1 MTPTNDSR
9 ETPLGPRDLIL
20 CSGTLFGHPLSAK
33 IRAAA
38 ENGYRGITLWPDD
51 VTQAHSE
58 GLSDADIRQLLAD
71 HDQIVV
77 DMDPLLDWTPEAKP
91 KPGEAAVAVTPEHE
105 FYAIAEAFGAR
116 SLNVVQGFGKTLDL
130 DRAAEDLAGVC
141 DRARDHGLI
150 VTIEF
155 LPWSGIP
162 NAAVALDLIRRT
174 GRANATVLV
183 DTWHW
188 FRGGADLAMLKALP
202 GDKVGSVQL
211 NDAPAEPSSNLILES
226 MVGRL
231 MPGEGVIP
239 IAEVVRVLDEIGSQ
253 APLGVEVFHES
264 HARMDATDVAK
275 RAAEATRRVLA
286 VARG

>member
-1 MTPTNDSR
+1 MTSPS
-9 ETPLGPRDLIL
+9 PLGPRDLVL
-20 CSGTLFGHPLSAK
+20 CSGTLFGHPLRAK

-38 ENGYRGITLWPDD
+38 ANGYRGITLWPED
-51 VTQAHSE
+51 VDQARSE
-58 GLSDADIRQLLAD
+58 GLSDADIRALLAD
-71 HDQIVV
+71 HGQVVV

-91 KPGEAAVAVTPEHE
+91 KPGEAVVAITPEHR

-162 NAAVALDLIRRT
+162 NAAVALDLVRRT

-188 FRGGADLAMLKALP
+188 FRGGADMALLRALP

-211 NDAPAEPSSNLILES
+211 NDATRTGPADMIQES
-226 MVGRL
+226 MLGRL
-231 MPGEGVIP
+231 MPGDGVIP
-239 IAEVVRVLDEIGSQ
+239 IADVIRTIDAIGST
-253 APLGVEVFHES
+253 APLGLEVFHES
-264 HARMDATDVAK
+264 HARLDPIDVAR

-286 VARG
+286 NARP

>member
-1 MTPTNDSR
+1 MSPAT
-9 ETPLGPRDLIL
+9 LGPSDLIL
-20 CSGTLFGHPLSAK
+20 CSGTLFGHPLRAK

-38 ENGYRGITLWPDD
+38 EAGYQGITLWPDD
-51 VTQAHSE
+51 VTQARSE
-58 GLSDADIRQLLAD
+58 GLSDADIRALLAD
-71 HDQIVV
+71 HGQIVV
-77 DMDPLLDWTPEAKP
+77 DMDPLLDWTPQARP
-91 KPGEAAVAVTPEHE
+91 KPGEAAVAVTPEAE

-116 SLNVVQGFGKTLDL
+116 SLNVVQGFGRTLDL

-150 VTIEF
+150 VTLEF

-162 NAAVALDLIRRT
+162 NAAVALDLVRRT
-174 GRANATVLV
+174 GRPNATVLV

-188 FRGGADLAMLKALP
+188 FRGGADPALLRALP

-211 NDAPAEPSSNLILES
+211 NDAPKKVAENMMMES
-226 MVGRL
+226 MLARL
-231 MPGEGVIP
+231 MPGEGDIP
-239 IAEVVRVLDEIGSQ
+239 IPEVVRILDAIGSK
-253 APLGVEVFHES
+253 APIGVEVFHES
-264 HARMDATDVAK
+264 HARLDATEVAR

>member
-1 MTPTNDSR
+1 MKSLDQH
-9 ETPLGPRDLIL
+9 DLIL
-20 CSGTLFGHPLSAK
+20 CSGTLLGHPLRAK

-38 ENGYRGITLWPDD
+38 EAGYAGITLWPDD
-51 VTQAHSE
+51 VAQAHAE
-58 GLSDADIRQLLAD
+58 GLSDDDIRKLLAD
-71 HDQIVV
+71 HGQVVV

-91 KPGEAAVAVTPEHE
+91 RPGEAAVSVTPEHE

-162 NAAVALDLIRRT
+162 NVAVALDLVRRT
-174 GRANATVLV
+174 GRPNATVLV

-188 FRGGADLAMLKALP
+188 FRGGADLTMLRALP
-202 GDKVGSVQL
+202 GVMVGSVQL
-211 NDAPAEPSSNLILES
+211 NDATGTGPANMMLES
-226 MVGRL
+226 MQNRL
-231 MPGEGVIP
+231 MPGDGAIP
-239 IAEVVRVLDEIGSQ
+239 IVEVVRILDAIGSK
-253 APLGVEVFHES
+253 APIGVEVFHES
-264 HARMDATDVAK
+264 HARLDAGDVAR
-275 RAAEATRRVLA
+275 RAALATRRVLSL
-286 VARG
+286 ARA